1 MDYPYKFQEIVIVDL
16 PSEDRH
22 ELYQDGQIQTTVEVA
37 GGKVSYR
44 YHSMVDLSSYPS
56 ESFDMVYS
64 GESIEHIT
72 RQDAEQVLAE
82 APRVLKPG
90 GILALDTPNA
100 KLTRLQQ
107 EAFIDPD
114 HKFEY
119 RHAEMAAMLRGN
131 GFVIER
137 AMGINYGGESVARG
151 VFDPTEL
158 ATRRGIFDD
167 IENCY
172 LLAYV
177 CRKPHRP
184 TVAPSVAP

>member
-1 MDYPYKFQEIVIVDL
+1 M
-16 PSEDRH
+16 
-22 ELYQDGQIQTTVEVA
+22 
-37 GGKVSYR
+37 
-44 YHSMVDLSSYPS
+44 
-56 ESFDMVYS
+56 
-64 GESIEHIT
+64 
-72 RQDAEQVLAE
+72 LAE
-82 APRVLKPG
+82 AHRVLKPG

-100 KLTRLQQ
+100 NLTRLQQ

-114 HKFEY
+114 HKYEY

-137 AMGINYGGESVARG
+137 AMGINYGGDSVARG

-158 ATRRGIFDD
+158 ATKRGVFDD

-177 CRKPHRP
+177 CRRPRRP
-184 TVAPSVAP
+184 TVRTALEQSWWRVAGTQATPRRVLGRAQAPARPLTQAPWLRPAVPYRLRGDMSAYRSPLAGATVSSTARSSSVSSTSSAATFSSR